1 MKNQNPTMKQEMKEV
16 QKLAVAHTKLLE
28 ELVKTIQYMDKK
40 IDEIDSRAMDMQNG
54 IIRSKKN
61 PDEI

>member
-1 MKNQNPTMKQEMKEV
+1 MKKQNPTMKQEIKEV

-54 IIRSKKN
+54 INRSKKT